1 MASAFGSAKVPT
13 SHWRLHAACEDA
25 ERVFPLK
32 EPHSVSIGRDPDR
45 DIALPQQK
53 VSRLHA
59 QVHWAPAARGE
70 RGHWRLRDCGS
81 TWGTLLNGVRLSA
94 QQEVKL
100 AHGDVIEIKPWTLT
114 VAAPSATTQADFG
127 QTLMAGDDRDD
138 FVPLGE
144 VQDPSELAQS
154 MLVRLLAASEA
165 MATAR
170 DEQATAA
177 AAVEALASATGY
189 ANVALLKANAD
200 PSAVE
205 VLAQAG
211 AISGSGGEVQISR
224 SLLRRARHGIH
235 VHRAAGGAASM
246 AASIESLS
254 ISDAICVPV
263 EAGPVFFGWIYLDQR
278 RGASRTK
285 PAPEAEVTGFAAA
298 IARLAGLSLSNIA
311 RTRMQ
316 QRFDLEQQQMFG
328 GTMRALISA
337 IDAKDPYTRGHSD
350 RVSAFG
356 VLLAKALELDAG
368 TIEQIRL
375 CGLVHDIG
383 KIGIPEEILR
393 KPSKLDDSE
402 FARIQRHPQI
412 GASILQDIP
421 QMRELI
427 CGVVE
432 HHERWDGRGYPNK
445 LAGEGISRLGRILC
459 IADCFDAM
467 TSARFYRP
475 ARQVQEVLEEIERC
489 LGTHFDPTFGRA
501 FLSIPVTELTPL
513 ISIAPPPPS

>member
-1 MASAFGSAKVPT
+1 MPRMGSASGPT
-13 SHWRLHAACEDA
+13 SSWRLHAVSEDS
-25 ERVFPLK
+25 ERVFSLQK
-32 EPHSVSIGRDPDR
+32 PHTSSIGRDPDR

-59 QVHWAPAARGE
+59 EVRWAPVAGGE

-81 TWGTLLNGVRLSA
+81 TWGTLLNGVRLAA
-94 QQEVKL
+94 QQEVRL

-114 VAAPSATTQADFG
+114 VVAPSASQQADLG

-138 FVPLGE
+138 FVPLRD

-165 MATAR
+165 MAIAS
-170 DEQATAA
+170 DEHATAN

-189 ANVALLKANAD
+189 ANVALLKAGAD
-200 PSAVE
+200 PSAVD

-211 AISGSGGEVQISR
+211 AISGSGGEVQVSR

-235 VHRAAGGAASM
+235 VHRSGGSAASM

-254 ISDAICVPV
+254 IQDAICVPV
-263 EAGPVFFGWIYLDQR
+263 EAGPVFFGWIYLDHR
-278 RGASRTK
+278 RGGARTK
-285 PAPEAEVTGFAAA
+285 PAPEAEVAGFAAA

-311 RTRMQ
+311 RARMQ

-356 VLLAKALELDAG
+356 VLLAKALKLDAG
-368 TIEQIRL
+368 TIEQVRL

-393 KPSKLDDSE
+393 KPSKLDDAE
-402 FARIQRHPQI
+402 FARIQRHPEI
-412 GASILQDIP
+412 GGSILQDIP
-421 QMRELI
+421 QMRDLL

-432 HHERWDGRGYPNK
+432 HHERWDGRGYPKK
-445 LAGEGISRLGRILC
+445 LAGEGISKLGRILC

-475 ARQVQEVLEEIERC
+475 AREVQEVLAEIERC
-489 LGTHFDPTFGRA
+489 LGTHFDPTFGKA
-501 FLSIPVTELTPL
+501 FLSIPASELTPL
-513 ISIAPPPPS
+513 ISTAAPPPS

>member
-1 MASAFGSAKVPT
+1 MGWNAGSA
-13 SHWRLHAACEDA
+13 SSASSAWRLHAVSDES
-25 ERVFPLK
+25 ERVFHLK
-32 EPHSVSIGRDPDR
+32 EPHSATIGRDPDR
-45 DIALPQQK
+45 DISLPQQK

-59 QVHWAPAARGE
+59 EVHWAAAAGGE

-81 TWGTLLNGVRLSA
+81 TWGTLLNGVKLTA
-94 QQEVKL
+94 QQEVRL

-114 VAAPSATTQADFG
+114 VAAPSLAQSMDLG
-127 QTLMAGDDRDD
+127 QTLMADDDRDE

-144 VQDPSELAQS
+144 VQAPAELAQS

-165 MATAR
+165 MAVAS
-170 DEQATAA
+170 DEKATAT
-177 AAVEALASATGY
+177 AAVEALASATRY
-189 ANVALLKANAD
+189 ANVALLKAGAD
-200 PSAVE
+200 PAAVE

-211 AISGSGGEVQISR
+211 EISGRSGELQVSR
-224 SLLRRARHGIH
+224 SLLRRARQGIH
-235 VHRAAGGAASM
+235 VHRSGASAVSM
-246 AASIESLS
+246 AASIESLA
-254 ISDAICVPV
+254 IQDAICVPV
-263 EAGPVFFGWIYLDQR
+263 EAGPVFFGWIYLDNR
-278 RGASRTK
+278 RGTARLK
-285 PAPEAEVTGFAAA
+285 PAPEAEVAGFASA

-356 VLLAKALELDAG
+356 VLLAKALKLDAG
-368 TIEQIRL
+368 TIEQVRL

-393 KPSKLDDSE
+393 KPSKLDDNE
-402 FARIQRHPQI
+402 FARIQRHPEI

-432 HHERWDGRGYPNK
+432 HHERWDGRGYPKK

-475 ARQVQEVLEEIERC
+475 AREVQEVLAEIERC
-489 LGTHFDPTFGRA
+489 LGTHFDPMYGKA
-501 FLSIPVTELTPL
+501 FLSIPVAELAPL
-513 ISIAPPPPS
+513 ISTAAPPPS

>member
-1 MASAFGSAKVPT
+1 MPSMGST
-13 SHWRLHAACEDA
+13 SGLTSGWRLHAVSAES

-32 EPHSVSIGRDPDR
+32 EPHAVTIGRDPDR
-45 DIALPQQK
+45 DISLPQAK

-59 QVHWAPAARGE
+59 EVRWAAAAGGE
-70 RGHWRLRDCGS
+70 PGHWRLRDCGS
-81 TWGTLLNGVRLSA
+81 TWGTLLNGVRLAA
-94 QQEVKL
+94 QQEVRL
-100 AHGDVIEIKPWTLT
+100 AHGDVIEIKPWVLT
-114 VAAPSATTQADFG
+114 VAAPHMSQHSDVG

-144 VQDPSELAQS
+144 VQDPSALAQS

-165 MATAR
+165 MAVAV
-170 DEQATAA
+170 DEQATAR

-189 ANVALLKANAD
+189 SNVALLKAGAD
-200 PSAVE
+200 PSEVE

-211 AISGSGGEVQISR
+211 AISGSDGAVQVSR
-224 SLLRRARHGIH
+224 SLLRRARQGIH
-235 VHRAAGGAASM
+235 VHRSGGTAASM

-254 ISDAICVPV
+254 IQDAICVPV
-263 EAGPVFFGWIYLDQR
+263 EAGPVFFGWIYLDHR
-278 RGASRTK
+278 RGARRTK
-285 PAPEAEVTGFAAA
+285 PAPEAEVAGFAAA

-311 RTRMQ
+311 RARMQ

-356 VLLAKALELDAG
+356 VLLAQAMKLDAG
-368 TIEQIRL
+368 TIEQVRL

-393 KPSKLDDSE
+393 KPSKLDDNE

-421 QMRELI
+421 QMRDLM

-445 LAGEGISRLGRILC
+445 LAGEGISKLGRILC

-475 ARQVQEVLEEIERC
+475 AREVGEVLAEIERC

-501 FLSIPVTELTPL
+501 FLSIPPGELTPL
-513 ISIAPPPPS
+513 ISTAPPPPS

>member
-1 MASAFGSAKVPT
+1 MGSALGSASSST
-13 SHWRLHAACEDA
+13 SRWRLHAVSEDS
-25 ERVFPLK
+25 ERIFPLQ

-45 DIALPQQK
+45 DISLPQQK

-59 QVHWAPAARGE
+59 QVHWAAAKGRE

-81 TWGTLLNGVRLSA
+81 TWGTLLNGVRLAA

-114 VAAPSATTQADFG
+114 VAAPSVLKQADLG
-127 QTLMAGDDRDD
+127 QTLMAGDDSDD
-138 FVPLGE
+138 FVPLGD
-144 VQDPSELAQS
+144 VQGPSEFAQA

-165 MATAR
+165 MAIAS

-177 AAVEALASATGY
+177 AAVEALAAATGF
-189 ANVALLKANAD
+189 ANVALLKAGTE

-205 VLAQAG
+205 VLAQTG
-211 AISGSGGEVQISR
+211 AISGSRGEVQISR
-224 SLLRRARHGIH
+224 SLLRRARHGVY
-235 VHRAAGGAASM
+235 VHRAAGGVASM

-254 ISDAICVPV
+254 IQDAICVPV
-263 EAGPVFFGWIYLDQR
+263 EAGSVFFGWIYLDHR
-278 RGASRTK
+278 LGAARTR
-285 PAPEAEVTGFAAA
+285 PAPEAEAAGFAAA

-311 RTRMQ
+311 RARMQ

-356 VLLAKALELDAG
+356 VLLAKALKLDAG
-368 TIEQIRL
+368 TTEQIRL

-393 KPSKLDDSE
+393 KPSKLDDTE
-402 FARIQRHPQI
+402 FARIQRHPEI

-427 CGVVE
+427 CGVIE

-475 ARQVQEVLEEIERC
+475 AREVQEVLSEIERC
-489 LGTHFDPTFGRA
+489 LGTHFDPNFGKA
-501 FLSIPVTELTPL
+501 FLSIPVSELAPL
-513 ISIAPPPPS
+513 ISTAAPPPS